1 MKIILATHNDK
12 KLEEIR
18 LLFKD
23 TDISFTSLKELG
35 FNEEIEENGRTFKE
49 NAYIKASYIYN
60 LYHLPVVSD
69 DSGLEIK
76 SLNNE
81 PGIYSARY
89 ADGNYDAAM
98 DKIIKRLEDKKDR
111 TADFN
116 CSICF
121 IDELGKDHYFE
132 HKCFGEIGYVKAKGR
147 AFGYDPIFYYQGQS
161 FACLSL
167 EEKNKISHRGL
178 AFKDFYNFIIKNY
191 KK

>member
-35 FNEEIEENGRTFKE
+35 FNGEIEETGTTFKE
-49 NAYIKASYIYN
+49 NAYQKAAFIHK
-60 LYHLPVVSD
+60 LYKMPVVSD
-69 DSGLEIK
+69 DSGLEVHA
-76 SLNNE
+76 LNNE

-89 ADGNYDAAM
+89 ADGNYDTAM
-98 DKIIKRLEDKKDR
+98 DKIIKRLEEKEDR
-111 TADFN
+111 SADFN
-116 CSICF
+116 CSICY
-121 IDELGKDHYFE
+121 IDENDEVHYFE
-132 HKCFGEIGYVKAKGR
+132 HKCYGEIGYVKDNGR
-147 AFGYDPIFYYQGQS
+147 AFGYDPIFYYQGKS
-161 FACLSL
+161 FASLSL

-178 AFKDFYNFIIKNY
+178 AFKKFYDFIT